1 MSHDRF
7 PTRDE
12 IDREQAAKLRV
23 LLTDSVPHSPFWSA
37 KLAGVDLSAVRSAA
51 DLGRLPLCTKQELVD
66 DQAAHPPFG
75 TALTKPAAAFNRVHQ
90 TSGTTGE
97 PLRWLDDADGWAWFG
112 RCWEEIYRLAGL
124 TADDRLF
131 FPFSFGP
138 FIGFWAAFD
147 AAARAGR
154 FTIAGGGM
162 SSEGRLRLISTV
174 TPSVVCCTPTYA
186 LRLAEVAEATG
197 FDLPGCSVT
206 KLFVAGEPG
215 GAVPEVRDRIEEAWG
230 ATVFDQWGM
239 TELGSV
245 TAVAA
250 GDREAIYV
258 LDREFVAEV
267 LDPETHEPV
276 AAGETG
282 GLVVT
287 NLGRLSS
294 PLIRYRTGDLV
305 RLSAEPSP
313 IGLPYT
319 RLEGGILSRLDD
331 MVTIRGNNVFP
342 SAVDAVL
349 RTVPGVA
356 EYRVTITTARAMP
369 HLRVQIEPA
378 DGVAAAD
385 LLPRVHKAI
394 KERLNFTAEIVPA
407 ATDELPRFE
416 MKGRRWVR
424 A

>member
-1 MSHDRF
+1 MPTDAF

-12 IDREQAAKLRV
+12 IEQEQAAKLRT
-23 LLTDSVPHSPFWSA
+23 LLTESVPRSPFWSA
-37 KLAGVDLSAVRSAA
+37 KFAGVDLDGVRAAA
-51 DLGRLPLCTKQELVD
+51 DLSRLPLCTKQELVD
-66 DQAAHPPFG
+66 DQAANAPFG
-75 TALTKPAAAFNRVHQ
+75 TVLTRPASAYNRIHQ

-97 PLRWLDDADGWAWFG
+97 PLRWLDDADSWAWFG
-112 RCWEEIYRLAGL
+112 RCWDEIYRLAGV
-124 TADDRLF
+124 TEEDRLF

-147 AAARAGR
+147 GAARAGR

-162 SSEGRLRLISTV
+162 SSEGRLRLISMVAPTV
-174 TPSVVCCTPTYA
+174 VGCTPTYA
-186 LRLAEVAEATG
+186 LRLAEVAEAVG
-197 FDLPGCSVT
+197 FDLAGSSVR

-215 GAVPEVRDRIEEAWG
+215 GAIPEVRDRIEKTWG

-245 TAVAA
+245 TAVAEE
-250 GDREAIYV
+250 DRDAIYV
-258 LDREFVAEV
+258 LDREFIAEV
-267 LDPETHEPV
+267 LDPETHSPV
-276 AAGETG
+276 ATGEAGE
-282 GLVVT
+282 LVVT
-287 NLGRLSS
+287 NLGRLAS

-349 RTVPGVA
+349 RTIEGVV
-356 EYRVTITTARAMP
+356 EYRVTVTTARAMP
-369 HLRVQIEPA
+369 HLRIQIEPA
-378 DGVAAAD
+378 EGVAPAT
-385 LLPRVHKAI
+385 LLPTVHKAV

-407 ATDELPRFE
+407 APNELPRFE